1 MLTNEEH
8 DITEDDDN
16 TENELLKSAH
26 FTMEE
31 QIYNRIKS
39 SPQSSHFILQNK
51 ESGQACFVVSYH
63 DTTHQQNAS
72 KYKKKNKNK

>member
-26 FTMEE
+26 FTLEE

-39 SPQSSHFILQNK
+39 SPQSSHLILQNK
-51 ESGQACFVVSYH
+51 EPG
-63 DTTHQQNAS
+63 
-72 KYKKKNKNK
+72 

>member
-1 MLTNEEH
+1 MTTSQFH
-8 DITEDDDN
+8 ITEDDDN

-72 KYKKKNKNK
+72 KYKITNINE

>member
-51 ESGQACFVVSYH
+51 KSGQACFVVSYH

-72 KYKKKNKNK
+72 KYKNKNINE